1 MTISPVRSLSAGVI
15 GALALLNVAGVAA
28 PTAHADAVDGEFLS
42 AMKARGIDFSSP
54 QAALVAAHEV
64 CDELVLGKQKPEIAN
79 EVMTNSKLDGYHAGY
94 FVGAAIAAYC
104 PTYR

>member
-1 MTISPVRSLSAGVI
+1 MTTTPVRSLVAGLVP
-15 GALALLNVAGVAA
+15 ALALLGLVPA
-28 PTAHADAVDGEFLS
+28 PAAHADTVDNAFLG
-42 AMKARGIDFSSP
+42 AMKARGINFSSP

-64 CDELVLGKQKPEIAN
+64 CRELELGKQKPEIAN